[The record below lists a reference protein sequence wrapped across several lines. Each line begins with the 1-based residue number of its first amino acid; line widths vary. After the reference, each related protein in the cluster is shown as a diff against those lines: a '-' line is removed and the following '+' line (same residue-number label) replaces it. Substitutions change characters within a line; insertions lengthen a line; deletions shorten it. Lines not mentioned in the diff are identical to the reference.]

1 MKYLLFSLTFYF
13 ILLQYQTGFGMS
25 NAPGASYYTEKPDDP
40 EAVYFTPENF
50 KISADGK
57 TDVTAE
63 LQKAINDLKQEKN
76 FGILFIPQGKYLIS
90 KTIYIPKAIRLIGYG
105 QQRPEFILA
114 NNDPLYQKEPP
125 DDKGHAVYMFWFTSR
140 SMESNDTSV
149 PDASAGTFYS
159 AFSNINLS
167 TGTGNPAAVALRI
180 HFAQHSF
187 ISHCDIHI
195 GDSKAGIFDVGNF
208 MQDVRFFGGDYGI
221 LTTKTSPGW
230 QFTMLDT
237 WFEDQKKAAIYT
249 QEAGLTII
257 RMQAENVPHVVEIR
271 PDYWEKL
278 FMQDCRFSDVKES
291 AVVISDENNAYN
303 SISLL
308 NIDCKN
314 VPVLASYRKS
324 GTTTAGKGKLYKV
337 DKFVYGLQ
345 IDSLGAIPVN
355 KTTLDMEALTSLPDP
370 VPSDIPDLPP
380 MSEWVNLK
388 TLGAVGDDSTDN
400 TDVLQKAIDEHR
412 VIYIPQGWY
421 RITRPVK
428 LKANTV
434 MIGLSPIATQL
445 IIHDNTPAF
454 SGFGSP
460 VPMLEVPGGGNAII
474 TGIGISTGDYN
485 SRALACK
492 WMGGPGS
499 YMNDVKFLGG
509 HGDMDRGPVQPYV
522 RRPRTFTRES
532 RIRPGTDPAWDRQYW
547 SLWITDGGGGVFSD
561 IWTASTYAV
570 NGIYVDN
577 TKTPGKIYELSVEH
591 HVRNEVRFN
600 KVSNWKV
607 YALQCEEESR
617 ESPDCQPIEIEASHH
632 LLFANLYTF
641 RVIRMTT
648 PYPWAVRTWNSHDI
662 EVLNFHNYTQIKYT
676 TTNSFYDINSD
687 TQVRPWEFARL
698 HIGDRL
704 PPRKESGRVEEIAK
718 GFEFADGACSDSKGN
733 VYFCE
738 SRLKRIYKWSAQD
751 GNVSLVAD
759 FQWEPQSLACD
770 SKDNLLVVFRYDPQP
785 GYMIDG
791 KQEAFHNPPDAS
803 GTSFSGWGNSG
814 FAIRVYSINPDNPE
828 ESIQKLPMQKMGSVD
843 PVYKALYPSNRWRD
857 SHDFNEISVAKPEEC
872 YVAPDGRTIIPV
884 CYDLARACALVGA
897 FPGKPL
903 YATNEYDKR
912 VVRFDVDVMGYV
924 SHLTYFA
931 EKGEFSTAV
940 DKDGNVYVADGN
952 IYVFNPEGK
961 QIDYIEIPERPTT
974 ITFGGKEHNTL
985 FVTTSGMLFKV
996 NMKNK

>member
-1 MKYLLFSLTFYF
+1 M
-13 ILLQYQTGFGMS
+13 
-25 NAPGASYYTEKPDDP
+25 
-40 EAVYFTPENF
+40 
-50 KISADGK
+50 
-57 TDVTAE
+57 
-63 LQKAINDLKQEKN
+63 AINNLKQEKN
-76 FGILFIPQGKYLIS
+76 FGILFIPEGKYLIS

-105 QQRPEFILA
+105 KERPEFILA
-114 NNDPLYQKEPP
+114 ANTPGYQQEPP

-140 SMESNDTSV
+140 SMDSTDTSV

-159 AFSNINLS
+159 AFSNINIRI
-167 TGTGNPAAVALRI
+167 GEGNPAAIALRT

-187 ISHCDIHI
+187 ISHCDINI
-195 GDSKAGIFDVGNF
+195 GNGKSGIFDVGNF

-230 QFTMLDT
+230 QFTLLDT
-237 WFEDQKKAAIYT
+237 YFEGQRKAAIYT

-257 RMQAENVPHVVEIR
+257 RMQVKGVPHVVEIR

-278 FMQDCRFSDVKES
+278 FMQDCRFTDVKDA
-291 AVVISDENNAYN
+291 AVVISDENDAYN

-324 GTTTAGKGKLYKV
+324 KTTTPGKGPLYKV
-337 DKFVYGLQ
+337 SKFVYGEQ
-345 IDSLGAIPVN
+345 MDSLGAVPVY
-355 KTTLDMEALTSLPDP
+355 KTISDMTTLEKLPDP

-380 MSEWVNLK
+380 MDEWVNLK

-421 RITRPVK
+421 RVSRPVK
-428 LKANTV
+428 LKSNTV
-434 MIGLSPIATQL
+434 LIGLSPIATQL
-445 IIHDNTPAF
+445 IIHNNTPAF

-460 VPMLEVPGGGNAII
+460 VPMLEVPQGGNTII

-485 SRALACK
+485 SRALACN
-492 WMGGPGS
+492 WMGGPDS

-509 HGDMDRGPVQPYV
+509 HGDMDRGPTRPYSWHPQPQ
-522 RRPRTFTRES
+522 TREG
-532 RIRPGTDPAWDRQYW
+532 RIRQGVDPAWDRQYW

-561 IWTASTYAV
+561 IWTASTYAI

-617 ESPDCQPIEIEASHH
+617 ESPDCQPIEIGESDH

-641 RVIRMTT
+641 RVIRVNT
-648 PYPWAVRTWNSHDI
+648 PYPWAVRTWSSHDI
-662 EVLNFHNYTQIKYT
+662 EILNMHNYAHTKYT
-676 TTNSFYDINSD
+676 TTNSLYDVNSD

-698 HIGDRL
+698 HIGERL
-704 PPRKESGRVEEIAK
+704 PARDENDRVEEVAK
-718 GFEFADGACSDSKGN
+718 GFEFADGLCSDSKGN
-733 VYFCE
+733 IYFCE
-738 SRLKRIYKWSAQD
+738 SRMKRIYKWSADD

-770 SKDNLLVVFRYDPQP
+770 TKDNLLVVFRYDPQP
-785 GYMIDG
+785 GYIVNG
-791 KQEAFHNPPDAS
+791 RQEAFTNPPDAD
-803 GTSFSGWGNSG
+803 GTSFSKWGNNG
-814 FAIRVYSINPDNPE
+814 FAIWVYSIDPGNPE
-828 ESIQKLPMQKMGSVD
+828 ESIQKLTMQKMGSVN
-843 PVYKALYPSNRWRD
+843 PVYKAMYPSNRWRD
-857 SHDFNEISVAKPEEC
+857 SHDFNEISLARPDEC
-872 YVAPDGRTIIPV
+872 YVAPDDKTIIPV

-897 FPGKPL
+897 YPGRAL

-912 VVRFDVDVMGYV
+912 VVRFDVDEKGYL
-924 SHLTYFA
+924 SNLTYFA

-940 DKDGNVYVADGN
+940 DKQGNVYVADGN
-952 IYVFNPEGK
+952 IYVFNPEGR
-961 QIDYIEIPERPTT
+961 QINYIQIPERPTT
-974 ITFGGKEHNTL
+974 ITFGGKEHNIL
-985 FVTTSGMLFKV
+985 FVTSAGELYKV
-996 NMKNK
+996 NIMTK